1 MTAELL
7 ERRLEALTVEVPDA
21 GRVAALVLG
30 SRPRSQARRWPRTAL
45 SVVAAMVLTALVAY
59 FAPSAS
65 TVVARVPLAGDAL
78 GARDRVT
85 LVGDSAT
92 SNGYTITLV
101 AAYADATRTE
111 LIFHSSPV
119 ASLGLGIQMSDQ
131 FGRTYIVS
139 SSFSNLVTG
148 DIRVELDPLA
158 WPAPLTGAR
167 ITVQIKQLNPDGDP
181 TAAPVMGAWIL
192 HATLGVDEATSLA
205 LPAPATLGHAR
216 LRFTSV
222 VYTPGSVAVDFEI
235 TGVSFEDLQLGVSG
249 DPKPKPAFA
258 VDVLDSNGKSIMSSS
273 DERVDWLGV
282 IHVHVLGYRTTDAR
296 YSIVATYFAD
306 RMERTIT
313 LS

>member
-1 MTAELL
+1 MTTEL
-7 ERRLEALTVEVPDA
+7 ERRLETLAVEVPDP
-21 GRVAALVLG
+21 GRVTARVLS
-30 SRPRSQARRWPRTAL
+30 SRRRSQGRRWPPVAL
-45 SVVAAMVLTALVAY
+45 SVVAALVMMALVAY
-59 FAPSAS
+59 FAPIAS
-65 TVVARVPLAGDAL
+65 TVVARVPIAGDAL

-92 SNGYTITLV
+92 SNGYTIALV
-101 AAYADATRTE
+101 AAYADAARTE

-119 ASLGLGIQMSDQ
+119 ASLGLGVQMSDQ
-131 FGRTYIVS
+131 FGRTYIMR
-139 SSFSNLVTG
+139 SSFSDLVTG
-148 DIRVELDPLA
+148 DTNVELDPLA

-167 ITVQIKQLNPDGDP
+167 ITVRIAQLHPDGDP
-181 TAAPVMGAWIL
+181 TAAPVLGVWVL

-222 VYTPGSVAVDFEI
+222 VYTPGSLAVDFEI
-235 TGVSFEDLQLGVSG
+235 TGVSFEDSQLGVSG
-249 DPKPKPAFA
+249 DPKPKPPFA

-273 DERVDWLGV
+273 AERVDWLGV
-282 IHVHVLGYRTTDAR
+282 IHVHVLGNRTSDAR

-313 LS
+313 LT